1 MSRVEVL
8 KTWKLFIG
16 GGFPRTE
23 SGRTL
28 VLEGAGGR
36 VVAHCCRASR
46 KDLRNAIESARG
58 SLAGW
63 WGRDAYNRGQ
73 ILYRLAEMAEGR
85 REELVD
91 AIRAVPAVGS
101 GRTPTRAAAVKQV
114 DASID
119 RLVGFA
125 GWCDKF
131 PQVVGC
137 RNPVNGPYHDFTAPE
152 PSGVCIAIAPE
163 SQVLLGLVSTIAPML
178 AGGNVVVAVVGAA
191 NPLPAMTFAEICATS
206 DVPGGV
212 VNILTGHR
220 EELIPEVASH
230 RDVDAVGGCFE
241 SLDERRLLE
250 AGSADNLKRVHLLD
264 GSATDWYDDEA
275 RTTPWT
281 IEPFTEMKTIW
292 HPSGA

>member
-1 MSRVEVL
+1 
-8 KTWKLFIG
+8 
-16 GGFPRTE
+16 
-23 SGRTL
+23 
-28 VLEGAGGR
+28 
-36 VVAHCCRASR
+36 
-46 KDLRNAIESARG
+46 
-58 SLAGW
+58 
-63 WGRDAYNRGQ
+63 
-73 ILYRLAEMAEGR
+73 
-85 REELVD
+85 
-91 AIRAVPAVGS
+91 
-101 GRTPTRAAAVKQV
+101 
-114 DASID
+114 
-119 RLVGFA
+119 
-125 GWCDKF
+125 
-131 PQVVGC
+131 
-137 RNPVNGPYHDFTAPE
+137 
-152 PSGVCIAIAPE
+152 
-163 SQVLLGLVSTIAPML
+163 ML

>member
-36 VVAHCCRASR
+36 VVAHCCRGSR

-178 AGGNVVVAVVGAA
+178 AGGNVVVDGLSKYKENWVVDQTAMVKVW
-191 NPLPAMTFAEICATS
+191 LPA
-206 DVPGGV
+206 DVVFFSGPLWLRLPLRHV
-212 VNILTGHR
+212 VSFG
-220 EELIPEVASH
+220 
-230 RDVDAVGGCFE
+230 
-241 SLDERRLLE
+241 
-250 AGSADNLKRVHLLD
+250 
-264 GSATDWYDDEA
+264 
-275 RTTPWT
+275 WT
-281 IEPFTEMKTIW
+281 AYVSFLR
-292 HPSGA
+292 GA